1 MLSAFA
7 ELPLIALDN
16 TSKIA
21 EQCELSLENN
31 KIFLPQISTK
41 EDETLELKLRNES
54 ETGLELS
61 LIHI

>member
-31 KIFLPQISTK
+31 KIFLSKDISIENPKTK
-41 EDETLELKLRNES
+41 ELLELLKTERDL
-54 ETGLELS
+54 LDQVLS
-61 LIHI
+61 